1 MTLQFFLAH
10 QSRKEQKDLNQPLKS
25 TVYDSTTLANDF
37 LAPDFI
43 IKPVFTQAFLF
54 EFDDNKQSL
63 IAWFTAYIYPYNFV
77 PEDRKKTFRVSW
89 D

>member
-43 IKPVFTQAFLF
+43 VKPVITQATNDAFLF
-54 EFDDNKQSL
+54 EFDDNKQS
-63 IAWFTAYIYPYNFV
+63 
-77 PEDRKKTFRVSW
+77 
-89 D
+89 

>member
-10 QSRKEQKDLNQPLKS
+10 QSRKEQKDLKSQPLKS

-43 IKPVFTQAFLF
+43 IKPV
-54 EFDDNKQSL
+54 
-63 IAWFTAYIYPYNFV
+63 IAPSYQLCI
-77 PEDRKKTFRVSW
+77 SI
-89 D
+89 